1 MLRPRLHRLVALL
14 LLAVCGLAAMAPGGR
29 PLTFCLALGDD
40 HHHVLFAAPDA
51 ERIVHSHDSC
61 CPSHEHEVPA
71 VPAGNATL
79 CMHDDEVCAEA
90 LCEPHSHAC
99 VDISVSAGDA
109 TSASRKAVEASDAAI
124 TPPAI
129 PLLPASSAPARL
141 ISIQAIG
148 VIGWSPPAL
157 LRSTILIL

>member
-1 MLRPRLHRLVALL
+1 
-14 LLAVCGLAAMAPGGR
+14 
-29 PLTFCLALGDD
+29 
-40 HHHVLFAAPDA
+40 
-51 ERIVHSHDSC
+51 
-61 CPSHEHEVPA
+61 
-71 VPAGNATL
+71 
-79 CMHDDEVCAEA
+79 MHDDEVCAEA

-109 TSASRKAVEASDAAI
+109 TSASRKTLETSDAAI

-129 PLLPASSAPARL
+129 PLLPAIIVPVRL
-141 ISIQAIG
+141 MAIQAIG